1 MYLVYVHGTYD
12 KYKDLHLYRPY
23 LSWVHLWSIPL
34 TICSIFI
41 FIYFYQKRRKLTVH
55 LPFNFL
61 LVLISFLQIMRD
73 LPFVMIYYRRG
84 EVAVSANSFWLWWK
98 YSTSSLLI
106 FTMAWGC
113 IERHFLIFYTSV
125 LSTRRKRF
133 FFHVLPMV
141 VACIYPLIFYFAVIV
156 FNTCEN
162 QWDFQMVSTL
172 SHRNETVWVESMPLT
187 CFVTFESIY
196 WTASMIMQRIIL
208 SLLFF
213 RSFSAFKHAIWS
225 INRLWP
231 HSIS

>member
-1 MYLVYVHGTYD
+1 MPWQAQT
-12 KYKDLHLYRPY
+12 K
-23 LSWVHLWSIPL
+23 LWLLAVLSIPS
-34 TICSIFI
+34 TISSIFI
-41 FIYFYQKRRKLTVH
+41 FIYFYRQRKNLSIHHHITLILTT
-55 LPFNFL
+55 L
-61 LVLISFLQIMRD
+61 SFLQVTTD
-73 LPFVMIYYRRG
+73 LPFAMIYYIRG
-84 EVAVSANSFWLWWK
+84 EVFSRTDGFCLWWNWWD

-133 FFHVLPMV
+133 FFHILPMV
-141 VACIYPLIFYFAVIV
+141 VACIYPLIFYLAVIV